1 MFQSSKFLPEF
12 AEWESCVTESIE
24 VTVAVVVTPDMVDR
38 AERTE
43 PESMAWDWETSVRLL
58 FEFADEI
65 RAKRTCL
72 FLVKNK
78 L

>member
-1 MFQSSKFLPEF
+1 M
-12 AEWESCVTESIE
+12 TESIE

-43 PESMAWDWETSVRLL
+43 PESRAWDWETSVRLL

-65 RAKRTCL
+65 RAKG
-72 FLVKNK
+72 LVYFY
-78 L
+78 

>member
-1 MFQSSKFLPEF
+1 M
-12 AEWESCVTESIE
+12 TESIE